1 MLIIERIKCLHLDK
15 RRSRKHRDDLTN
27 SVRNERNCVNFDL
40 MKKIGYI
47 LPIILLFASCYKI
60 ESYPP
65 EPSIEY
71 VSFEMVDSIDLLD
84 NPVFAGELRF
94 SFIDGDGD
102 VGDDA
107 PSDTSLN
114 DSIKHVFI
122 DLYKKEDGIFVKQEL
137 QVDYSYRIP
146 YFEGGTNNPVI
157 KGDVVISELN
167 FYPPFDGDTLR
178 FNFRMR
184 DRAGNYSNIEESDV
198 FVPAD
203 SI

>member
-1 MLIIERIKCLHLDK
+1 
-15 RRSRKHRDDLTN
+15 
-27 SVRNERNCVNFDL
+27 

-71 VSFEMVDSIDLLD
+71 VSFEMVDSVDLLD

-102 VGDDA
+102 VGDKS
-107 PSDTSLN
+107 PTDTSLN

-122 DLYKKEDGIFVKQEL
+122 DLYKKEDGVFVKQEL

-146 YFEGGTNNPVI
+146 YFEGGANNPVI

-178 FNFRMR
+178 FNFKMR
-184 DRAGNYSNIEESDV
+184 DRAGNFSNIEESDV